1 LILRK
6 AIRMASRM
14 RSQQK
19 ETSLTR
25 RTITINRAPVLTLWA
40 SVVARRL
47 GFARDEALTLGRAVV
62 GLGTYSKAAT
72 PGLVTPTREAIK
84 AKRRALKS
92 GKRLHIDLLDRAV
105 PVVRTR
111 KGLRALSRDRPI
123 APDGVEQYL
132 EIKFG
137 DALKLVRNAM
147 KRLARS
153 MSAPEIAAQAD
164 ELYEK
169 FRPKVPDGVPGW
181 DAEGKLDLGRIE
193 RLGKAKPMRR
203 RA

>member
-1 LILRK
+1 
-6 AIRMASRM
+6 MGH
-14 RSQQK
+14 
-19 ETSLTR
+19 

-47 GFARDEALTLGRAVV
+47 GFRRDEALTLGRAVA
-62 GLGTYSKAAT
+62 GLNAHSKGAALH
-72 PGLVTPTREAIK
+72 LVSPSPKTIKERRRELK
-84 AKRRALKS
+84 A
-92 GKRLHIDLLDRAV
+92 GKRVQLDLMQRAV
-105 PVVRTR
+105 PVVRTPE
-111 KGLRALSRDRPI
+111 GLRALANDRPI
-123 APDGVEQYL
+123 APAIVEQYL

-164 ELYEK
+164 ELYAK
-169 FRPKVPDGVPGW
+169 FRPRVRTSEPGW
-181 DAEGKLDLGRIE
+181 VAEGKLDVGRIE
-193 RLGKAKPMRR
+193 RLKKRKPVRR

>member
-1 LILRK
+1 LR
-6 AIRMASRM
+6 
-14 RSQQK
+14 
-19 ETSLTR
+19 R
-25 RTITINRAPVLTLWA
+25 RTLTIDRAPVLTLWA

-47 GFARDEALTLGRAVV
+47 GFARDEALTLGRAVA
-62 GLGTYSKAAT
+62 GLGTYREGSAVRLITPSREGIKQRRRELKA
-72 PGLVTPTREAIK
+72 
-84 AKRRALKS
+84 
-92 GKRLHIDLLDRAV
+92 GKRVQVDLLHRAV

-111 KGLRALSRDRPI
+111 KGLRALSKDRPI
-123 APDGVEQYL
+123 APDVVEQYL

-169 FRPKVPDGVPGW
+169 FRPKIPQGEPGW
-181 DAEGKLDLGRIE
+181 GAQGKLDLGRIE
-193 RLGKAKPMRR
+193 RLGKRKAPRR

>member
-1 LILRK
+1 LG
-6 AIRMASRM
+6 
-14 RSQQK
+14 Q
-19 ETSLTR
+19 

-47 GFARDEALTLGRAVV
+47 GFRRDEALTLGRAIA
-62 GLGTYSKAAT
+62 GLDVRPRRPAPKLLAPSPK
-72 PGLVTPTREAIK
+72 AIK
-84 AKRRALKS
+84 QRRRELKG
-92 GKRLHIDLLDRAV
+92 GKRIQLDLMQRAV
-105 PVVRTR
+105 PVVRTPQ
-111 KGLRALSRDRPI
+111 GLRALAHDRPI
-123 APDGVEQYL
+123 APAIVEQYL

-164 ELYEK
+164 ELYAK
-169 FRPKVPDGVPGW
+169 FRPRIRDGEPGW
-181 DAEGKLDLGRIE
+181 VAEGKLDLARIE
-193 RLGKAKPMRR
+193 RLGKRKPLRR